1 VPDIFDEVEEELRAE
16 RARHLLTK
24 YAGLIVAAALLVV
37 VAVAGWQAWRWRQA
51 RQDEAAG
58 ASYVQAMLQVS
69 TTGPT
74 SAAARD
80 AGLAGFSRLTGGAT
94 PDGYRTLAR
103 LRTAA
108 ILAATHPP
116 QALAMW
122 NEVAADP
129 AADPL
134 LRDLATLMWTQHQ
147 LDGGDPGI
155 LEARLRPLAQ
165 PNNPW
170 HAMAEEQL
178 ALLALRQGK
187 TAVARDSLTA
197 LTHDTTAPNGVRQ
210 RAAAVLAQL
219 QG

>member
-1 VPDIFDEVEEELRAE
+1 MPDIFDEVEEELRAE
-16 RARHLLTK
+16 RARHLATK
-24 YAGLIVAAALLVV
+24 YAGVIVAVALLVIA
-37 VAVAGWQAWRWRQA
+37 AVAGWQAWRWRQA
-51 RQDEAAG
+51 RQDQAVAAV
-58 ASYVQAMLQVS
+58 YIQAMLQVA

-74 SAAARD
+74 ANAARD
-80 AGLAGFSRLTGGAT
+80 AGLAGFTRLTGGGT
-94 PDGYRTLAR
+94 PEGYRTLAR
-103 LRTAA
+103 LRSAA
-108 ILAATHPP
+108 ILATAHPA

-129 AADPL
+129 GADPL

-147 LDGGDPGI
+147 LDSGDPGI

-165 PNNPW
+165 PSNPW

-187 TAVARDSLTA
+187 TAEAKDSLTA
-197 LTHDTTAPNGVRQ
+197 LTHDTTAPTGVRQ